1 MLKVR
6 RVAWS
11 HTRVVALPGFALLA
25 AIGCEAEKRPQ
36 LGALP
41 EGDPVEMEP
50 GYADLPA
57 LPTPRAPVVGPGCQR
72 TEPRSSASSPA
83 IEILS
88 SGGMTG
94 GGGGNVQVFEDG
106 TVLFDGAG
114 CPGGIRRGR
123 LSPARVRALIDT
135 LEAARFSSWPC
146 DEGVECD
153 DSVIKSLTVFRGGAA
168 HTVVDS
174 GCDSKPT
181 LAAQAVDLVMKT
193 VGKNACSPACV
204 DVPTAPSCR

>member
-1 MLKVR
+1 ML
-6 RVAWS
+6 
-11 HTRVVALPGFALLA
+11 
-25 AIGCEAEKRPQ
+25 IGCEAEKRPQ

-57 LPTPRAPVVGPGCQR
+57 LAKPRAPEVSPGCQR
-72 TEPRSSASSPA
+72 TEPRSGASPA

-94 GGGGNVQVFEDG
+94 GGGGNVQIFEDG
-106 TVLFDGAG
+106 AVLFDGAG

-135 LEAARFSSWPC
+135 LEAARFSTWLC
-146 DEGVECD
+146 DEEVRCD
-153 DSVIKSLTVFRGGAA
+153 DSVIKSLTVRRGGAA
-168 HTVVDS
+168 HTVFDS
-174 GCDSKPT
+174 GCHSKRT

-193 VGKNACSPACV
+193 VGKNTCSPVCLRV
-204 DVPTAPSCR
+204 